1 MWIIG
6 FNNILYRRNNQ
17 IRLIAVYAGING
29 GLVLFYGKPGM
40 NIWKTWTEDFGKPG
54 IYILEIGNLF
64 GIIITRRQNINARAV
79 WIHREN
85 EHRGVIRLF
94 IDCL

>member
-64 GIIITRRQNINARAV
+64 GIIITRRQTSMQ
-79 WIHREN
+79 E
-85 EHRGVIRLF
+85 LF
-94 IDCL
+94 GYIERMNTGESFDYS